1 MASGIQED
9 AEAES
14 SCCLYKLPWIA
25 LSGLTL
31 CNHVLVH
38 VFWLSYIMHF
48 QFFSQEKLE
57 DVCWVQASPAWLS
70 DHLPEL
76 ESSLSGSIDEMIQLT
91 CIILSVSLNSDSDIF
106 ENIWYNG
113 IFNWGSVDLKEKFD
127 LLGNMF
133 LSCRKLIK
141 KINTILTSVRSI

>member
-9 AEAES
+9 ADAES
-14 SCCLYKLPWIA
+14 SRCLYKLPWIA

-31 CNHVLVH
+31 CNHVPVH

-76 ESSLSGSIDEMIQLT
+76 ESSLSGSIDEMIQLKMPHASFFQFPWT
-91 CIILSVSLNSDSDIF
+91 QIPISLRTS
-106 ENIWYNG
+106 G
-113 IFNWGSVDLKEKFD
+113 IMV
-127 LLGNMF
+127 F
-133 LSCRKLIK
+133 LIEVLWTWRKSLTSKLIE
-141 KINTILTSVRSI
+141 KINTILTSVR